1 MEWSLNQPD
10 RARFRTAQCI
20 LLLRTGIVYSAVWF
34 SKGLFGTSIEP
45 WVMALNGDLE
55 GMVASFAEPPD
66 TLGNA
71 PPLHGEIGLYSSA
84 LLRCDAAGPSRC
96 APAGILGWEE
106 KMLQLAT
113 LVRHHS
119 QYRPHQVAVVFEQER
134 LTWCQFAMRVGRCA
148 RLLQWLGVRKG
159 DRVATVLSNCR
170 ELLEIYWAVPS
181 IGAVLVPLSP
191 LLMASGLASLLRD
204 SGAVCLITQRTMAP
218 VLSQVRDEL
227 PVERVLMIDGSIGDY
242 ADYAAL
248 LKTLPEE
255 WPEPTSVSRDDL
267 FNVMYTSGTTGLPKG
282 IMHSHFVRA
291 MYCTLFASAWRMSPE
306 SVVLHTGAIVF
317 NGAFV
322 TLMPCFYLGARY
334 VLQRQF
340 DPDEAI
346 EIIARERVT
355 HTMMVPAQ
363 IIALLNSPR
372 FSVDKLAS
380 LEMILSLGAPL
391 HQEHK
396 DLLNRLLPDRFY
408 ELYGLTEGFWTILDK
423 TQSLRKAGSVGAP
436 PSFYTM
442 RIVRED
448 GSDAPPGEIGEIVGR
463 GPSLMSGY
471 YGRPDLTDQA
481 IRGGWL
487 FTGDL
492 GYTDGDGYLYL
503 VDRKKDMIDSGGVKV
518 YPRDI
523 EEVAARHPAVREVAV
538 FGVVHEKWGE
548 TPVAA
553 VILRPDAVLS
563 ASELRDWINE
573 RVGARY
579 QRLHAVQIMDEF
591 PRNAAGK
598 TLKRT
603 MRDAY
608 QSGPSAAD

>member
-1 MEWSLNQPD
+1 
-10 RARFRTAQCI
+10 
-20 LLLRTGIVYSAVWF
+20 
-34 SKGLFGTSIEP
+34 
-45 WVMALNGDLE
+45 
-55 GMVASFAEPPD
+55 
-66 TLGNA
+66 
-71 PPLHGEIGLYSSA
+71 
-84 LLRCDAAGPSRC
+84 
-96 APAGILGWEE
+96 
-106 KMLQLAT
+106 MLQLAT
-113 LVRHHS
+113 LTRHHAKF
-119 QYRPHQVAVVFEQER
+119 RPDQTAVVFEEER
-134 LTWCQFAMRVGRCA
+134 LNWREFDARVGRCA
-148 RLLQWLGVRKG
+148 CLLQWLGVRKG
-159 DRVATVLSNCR
+159 DRVATVLANCR
-170 ELLEIYWAVPS
+170 ELLEVYWAVPS

-204 SGAVCLITQRTMAP
+204 SGAVCLITQSSMAP
-218 VLSQVRDEL
+218 LVDQVREEL
-227 PVERVLMIDGSIGDY
+227 PGLRADHVLMVDGAT
-242 ADYAAL
+242 ADYPGYEAL
-248 LKTLPEE
+248 LRICSEGRARPVALTQ
-255 WPEPTSVSRDDL
+255 DDL

-282 IMHSHFVRA
+282 IMHSHFVRSI
-291 MYCTLFASAWRMSPE
+291 YCTLFAAAWRMRPE

-340 DPDEAI
+340 NAEEAI

-363 IIALLNSPR
+363 IIALLHSPN
-372 FSVDKLAS
+372 FSPDKLAS

-391 HQEHK
+391 YQEHK

-423 TQSLRKAGSVGAP
+423 TQSLRKAGSVGSP
-436 PSFYTM
+436 PCFYEM

-448 GSDAPPGEIGEIVGR
+448 GRDAATGEVGEIVGR
-463 GPSLMSGY
+463 GPSLMLGY
-471 YGRPDLTDQA
+471 YGRPDLTEQA
-481 IRGGWL
+481 IRDGWL

-492 GYTDGDGYLYL
+492 GYTDGEGYLYL
-503 VDRKKDMIDSGGVKV
+503 VDRKKDMIDSGGVKI
-518 YPRDI
+518 YPKDV

-538 FGVVHEKWGE
+538 FGVAHEKWGE

-553 VILRPDAVLS
+553 VLLRAGVSVS
-563 ASELRDWINE
+563 AGELLDWINE

-579 QRLHAVQIMDEF
+579 QRLHAVQIMDDF

-598 TLKRT
+598 TLKRE

-608 QSGPSAAD
+608 QVEHRDSH